1 MTNKIIGIHKAF
13 IKRGYNIGSF
23 LKFPLNELKNINSK
37 INQNDIINGK
47 LNGKRKM
54 NLANGIY
61 LEGNF
66 INDKLNGEGQN
77 SLINETKNDTE
88 NNNTNNPNLSYGDKY
103 VGELYNNMP
112 YGRGKYFSSNGE
124 IREGNYSLVQKNK
137 FNNKTNEIRLKINII
152 KDSINKH
159 IYFLDNSKLHDNLT
173 ELNKTNTELYI
184 NNKKFEYKKYFTPE
198 KKGIYSILLKFNVNI
213 TDCSYMFYN
222 CSAIESIEIISF
234 DTSKVTNM
242 SNMFCCCTDLKSI
255 SSMTDWNTINTT
267 NMSSMFNSCYFLIS
281 LPDISKWNTKNV
293 IDMSEMFYLCRELKS
308 LPDIFNW
315 DITNVINMNKMFYCC
330 ISLISLPDFEQKKT
344 TKFVDMRNMF
354 FGCKGLRYCSDIS
367 QRKETLEKEGHNLY
381 NANNVDNKII
391 EIFEKFKKEE
401 INRKDIIRIKSKI

>member
-137 FNNKTNEIRLKINII
+137 FNNKTNEIRLKII
-152 KDSINKH
+152 
-159 IYFLDNSKLHDNLT
+159 
-173 ELNKTNTELYI
+173 
-184 NNKKFEYKKYFTPE
+184 
-198 KKGIYSILLKFNVNI
+198 
-213 TDCSYMFYN
+213 
-222 CSAIESIEIISF
+222 
-234 DTSKVTNM
+234 
-242 SNMFCCCTDLKSI
+242 
-255 SSMTDWNTINTT
+255 
-267 NMSSMFNSCYFLIS
+267 
-281 LPDISKWNTKNV
+281 
-293 IDMSEMFYLCRELKS
+293 
-308 LPDIFNW
+308 
-315 DITNVINMNKMFYCC
+315 
-330 ISLISLPDFEQKKT
+330 
-344 TKFVDMRNMF
+344 
-354 FGCKGLRYCSDIS
+354 
-367 QRKETLEKEGHNLY
+367 
-381 NANNVDNKII
+381 
-391 EIFEKFKKEE
+391 
-401 INRKDIIRIKSKI
+401 